1 MSHDNLSSREADA
14 RDAYYEALAAD
25 REEGKQA
32 DLSNLRQAIRD
43 FHNMH
48 TLKAAD
54 VMDLLLTIMANNGMS
69 DDAIDELAVIDL
81 KD

>member
-32 DLSNLRQAIRD
+32 DLTNIRNAIRK
-43 FHNMH
+43 FHTMH

-54 VMDLLLTIMANNGMS
+54 GMELLCTIMANS
-69 DDAIDELAVIDL
+69 AFSEDSKDELACIEL